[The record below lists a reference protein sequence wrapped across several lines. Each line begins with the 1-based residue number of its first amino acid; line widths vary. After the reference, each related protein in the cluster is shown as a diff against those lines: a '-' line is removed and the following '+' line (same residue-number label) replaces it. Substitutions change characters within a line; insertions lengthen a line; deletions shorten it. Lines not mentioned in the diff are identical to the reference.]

1 MPVIEFIKA
10 KSFFHRISPL
20 MKIIWGLII
29 LTWLF
34 ITFNPLHTLILG
46 LVIFAHAV
54 FLAGIP
60 AGKLAKSVLII
71 GIASVFIIV
80 FQALLYRGSNI
91 IFSLGPFRPTYEGLS
106 VGLAIAFR
114 ILSIVASSMIIART
128 TDPHD
133 IFLTMVSL
141 GLPYKLAY
149 GLFIALRY
157 IPLMEYEA
165 GNIQAAQ
172 FVRGIAKK
180 GKAGGIKNSVVQF
193 SKFLLPFVAIGIR
206 RANQSALAMEVRG
219 FGLYET
225 RTNLRTLDFKK
236 TGWLFVAAWALAFI
250 AYCLIME
257 SNVYS
262 VILFEPPH

>member
-1 MPVIEFIKA
+1 MPVIEYIKA

-20 MKIIWGLII
+20 MKMAWGFII
-29 LTWLF
+29 LAWLF

-46 LVIFAHAV
+46 LIIFGHAV

-60 AGKLAKSVLII
+60 AGKLAKSILII
-71 GIASVFIIV
+71 GIASLFILF
-80 FQALLYRGSNI
+80 FQALFYRGQTVL
-91 IFSLGPFRPTYEGLS
+91 FTFGPFNPTLEGLY

-114 ILSIVASSMIIART
+114 ILAIVASSMIIART

-141 GLPYKLAY
+141 GMPYKLAY

-165 GNIQAAQ
+165 SNIQAAQ

-180 GKAGGIKNSVVQF
+180 GNAGGLRGSIIQF
-193 SKFLLPFVAIGIR
+193 GKFLLPFVAIGIR

-225 RTNLRTLDFKK
+225 RTNLRNLDFKK
-236 TGWLFVAAWALAFI
+236 TGWLFVAAWAAAFI
-250 AYCLIME
+250 AYSLIME
-257 SNVYS
+257 ANVFS
-262 VILFEPPH
+262 AVLFEPPH

>member
-1 MPVIEFIKA
+1 MPIIEYIKA
-10 KSFFHRISPL
+10 KSFFNRISPL

-29 LTWLF
+29 LAWLF

-54 FLAGIP
+54 FLADIP
-60 AGKLAKSVLII
+60 PGKLIKSVAII
-71 GIASVFIIV
+71 GIASLFIIV
-80 FQALLYRGSNI
+80 FQALLYRGETV
-91 IFSLGPFRPTYEGLS
+91 IFSLGPFKPTYEGLS

-141 GLPYKLAY
+141 GMPYKLAY

-172 FVRGIAKK
+172 FVRGITKK
-180 GKAGGIKNSVVQF
+180 RRGGGIKSSIVQF
-193 SKFLLPFVAIGIR
+193 GKFLLPFVAIGIR

-236 TGWLFVAAWALAFI
+236 SGWLFVAVWAVAFI
-250 AYCLIME
+250 AYNLIME
-257 SNVYS
+257 ANVFS
-262 VILFEPPH
+262 VILFQPIH